1 MASPLTIGELARAAG
16 VPTSTVRFYE
26 REGLLRPRG
35 RSGANYRLYAE
46 EDLRTLRF
54 IRAARAIG
62 FTLADV
68 RVLLASAPCGDVQGL
83 IEHRL
88 AAVREQLG
96 ELRRVRRILEGALR
110 ACREDAESGRCR
122 LVEDLTEQVAAAPVP
137 PERSPAG

>member
-1 MASPLTIGELARAAG
+1 MASPLTIGEPARAAG

-26 REGLLRPRG
+26 REGLMRPRA
-35 RSGANYRLYAE
+35 RSGANYRLYAQ

-62 FTLADV
+62 FTVNDV
-68 RVLLASAPCGDVQGL
+68 RVLLGSAPCDEVQVL
-83 IEHRL
+83 IEQRL

-96 ELRRVRRILEGALR
+96 ELRRVRAILEASLR

-122 LVEDLTEQVAAAPVP
+122 LVEDLSEQVAAAPVP
-137 PERSPAG
+137 PERRPAG